1 MVRIVIFGVS
11 LRSLRVSSWSLPE
24 AHASDKLRAEL
35 VGQILCPRVVQAVL
49 CGGLSR
55 HSSRVLARGAFIG
68 VLSGASEEWVGIAL
82 DEPEGKNATHAR

>member
-1 MVRIVIFGVS
+1 LSPGSKWQF
-11 LRSLRVSSWSLPE
+11 
-24 AHASDKLRAEL
+24 
-35 VGQILCPRVVQAVL
+35 

-55 HSSRVLARGAFIG
+55 LFSCSARGAFIG